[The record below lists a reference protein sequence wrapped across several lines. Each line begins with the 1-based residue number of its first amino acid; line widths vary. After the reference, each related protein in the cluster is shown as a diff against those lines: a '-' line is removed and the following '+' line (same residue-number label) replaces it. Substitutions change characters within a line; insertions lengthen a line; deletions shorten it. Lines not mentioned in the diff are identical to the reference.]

1 MRGTASDEGR
11 VYQAGHD
18 QTIVQRQTVLPPG
31 GLRPVTDVTVAP
43 GFTGLPVRP
52 DLFVGR
58 AKELAQLRA
67 ALAAPASSA
76 VEDAAST
83 PGSGRPRSR
92 AAGPGAGRG
101 RSPQGA
107 VPATGSSAVA
117 TGVVVQAVHGL
128 GGIGKSTL
136 AAHYAATCAD
146 DYELLWWITAD
157 SAAAVASGLAGLAI
171 ALEPELTDVLPLEAL
186 TERAVQWLAA
196 HDRWLL
202 ILDNVSDPRDVAPSL
217 ARTRAG
223 RLLITSRLAAGWHQ
237 ITSLV
242 VRLDILAEGEAVE
255 LLSNIATQ
263 GRPGAD
269 LDGARELCAELGFLP
284 LAIEQAAAYLRQ
296 ASLGP
301 RGYAKL
307 LAEHPAVLYDQAAE
321 GGDAER
327 TIARIWR
334 ITLDRLTDTPSAGDL
349 LRVLAWYAPDN
360 IPRALLAS
368 LADPPALA
376 HSIGR
381 LAAYNM
387 ITTDDDTLAVHR
399 LVQAVVRTPDPA
411 DPHRQPDTISQ
422 ARDQATSLLNAAIP
436 KGWQEPSDWPLWRT
450 LLPHVTTL
458 ADHGPPDADSITTA
472 RLLNTRRS
480 SSISRALQP
489 ARSPG
494 WSVLAPP
501 ISRYSAPTT
510 PPRWPPATTWLTAT
524 SQPVTWAGR
533 SPCTSRPWPTA
544 SACSAATTPTR

>member
-1 MRGTASDEGR
+1 MTAPPTPASASPDDGRPGAGAGMRGTASDEGR

-31 GLRPVTDVTVAP
+31 RLRPVTDVTVAP

-223 RLLITSRLAAGWHQ
+223 RFLITSRLAAGWHQ

-255 LLSNIATQ
+255 LLSSIATQ

-284 LAIEQAAAYLRQ
+284 LAIEAGSRVPAPGQPGTPRLRQ
-296 ASLGP
+296 AAGRAPGGP
-301 RGYAKL
+301 LRPGGGRRGRRAHDSQN
-307 LAEHPAVLYDQAAE
+307 LANHP
-321 GGDAER
+321 G
-327 TIARIWR
+327 
-334 ITLDRLTDTPSAGDL
+334 
-349 LRVLAWYAPDN
+349 
-360 IPRALLAS
+360 
-368 LADPPALA
+368 
-376 HSIGR
+376 
-381 LAAYNM
+381 
-387 ITTDDDTLAVHR
+387 
-399 LVQAVVRTPDPA
+399 PA
-411 DPHRQPDTISQ
+411 DRYT
-422 ARDQATSLLNAAIP
+422 
-436 KGWQEPSDWPLWRT
+436 E
-450 LLPHVTTL
+450 
-458 ADHGPPDADSITTA
+458 
-472 RLLNTRRS
+472 RR
-480 SSISRALQP
+480 
-489 ARSPG
+489 
-494 WSVLAPP
+494 
-501 ISRYSAPTT
+501 
-510 PPRWPPATTWLTAT
+510 
-524 SQPVTWAGR
+524 
-533 SPCTSRPWPTA
+533 
-544 SACSAATTPTR
+544 